1 MAIDNLQK
9 CPTPTVPGQYDLSQH
24 TEELAQDLEYI
35 ESVIDI
41 HLNNNG
47 TGKIADFLHKLI
59 FPMLDNVAS
68 GVRSIPQN
76 VTTQETNTN
85 KTVESLG
92 PVLK

>member
-24 TEELAQDLEYI
+24 TEALAQDLEYI
-35 ESVIDI
+35 KSVIDNY
-41 HLNNNG
+41 LNNNG
-47 TGKIADFLHKLI
+47 TKQIADFLLESI
-59 FPMLDNVAS
+59 FPMLDNVAR

-76 VTTQETNTN
+76 VTTQETTTN
-85 KTVESLG
+85 KTVESLD

>member
-35 ESVIDI
+35 ESAIDTY
-41 HLNNNG
+41 LNSNG
-47 TGKIADFLHKLI
+47 TEKIADFLHESI
-59 FPMLDNVAS
+59 FPMLDNVAR

-76 VTTQETNTN
+76 VTTQETTTN

-92 PVLK
+92 PVLE